1 MEISNFN
8 QCSRGDKRDKR
19 YSDVPVTVDPLLR
32 TFRADRGDARGRLD
46 LVLMRHLADRPDVSR
61 AQVQAWI
68 ATGRV
73 RVNGRAP
80 AKPASR
86 VAWEDRVEVDLPPP
100 PPRREIVAE
109 EMPLAVLYEDEHFL
123 ALNKPPG
130 VVAHPA
136 PGHRQGTLINALLWR
151 ARGWPKGQRPGLV
164 SRLDRDTSG
173 VMLVIKEPSIHHR
186 LARALKAPGAEKEY
200 LAAAYRGAGEPPFG
214 SGRIELRIDRDP
226 ADLKRRIASK
236 TSGRESVTLYRRL
249 AESAGVSLL
258 GCRLVTG
265 RTHQIRV
272 HLQAA
277 GMPIVG
283 DPLYSEPRWKGID
296 DPEVAAACRDF
307 PRQALHAW
315 RVAFVHPVTGESLE
329 IVAPVPEDLAGF
341 LATVRLSL

>member
-1 MEISNFN
+1 MTGNS
-8 QCSRGDKRDKR
+8 
-19 YSDVPVTVDPLLR
+19 LLR

-46 LVLMRHLADRPDVSR
+46 LVLMRHLADRDDITR
-61 AQVQAWI
+61 AHVQAWI
-68 ATGRV
+68 AAGRV
-73 RVNGRAP
+73 RVNGRTP

-86 VAWEDRVEVDLPPP
+86 VAWEDQVEVILPPP
-100 PPRREIVAE
+100 PPRRQMVAQ
-109 EMPLAVLYEDEHFL
+109 EMPLSVLYEDEYFL
-123 ALNKPPG
+123 ALDKPPG

-151 ARGWPKGQRPGLV
+151 ARGWPEGQRPGLV

-173 VMLVIKEPSIHHR
+173 VMMVIKAPAVHYR

-200 LAAAYRGAGEPPFG
+200 LAVVYRGAGEPPFE
-214 SGRIELRIDRDP
+214 SGRIEFKIDRDP

-236 TSGRESVTLYRRL
+236 TSGRDSATLYRRL

-283 DPLYSEPRWKGID
+283 DPLYGEPRWKGIG
-296 DPEVAAACRDF
+296 DPEIAAACRDF
-307 PRQALHAW
+307 SRQALHAW

-329 IVAPVPEDLAGF
+329 IVAPVPDDLAGL
-341 LATVRLSL
+341 LATACLSF

>member
-1 MEISNFN
+1 
-8 QCSRGDKRDKR
+8 
-19 YSDVPVTVDPLLR
+19 VAADPLLR

-46 LVLMRHLADRPDVSR
+46 LVLMRHLADRSDITR

-68 ATGRV
+68 AAGRV
-73 RVNGRAP
+73 RVNGRTP

-86 VAWEDRVEVDLPPP
+86 VAWDDQVEVMLPPS
-100 PPRREIVAE
+100 PPRRQIVAQ
-109 EMPLAVLYEDEHFL
+109 EMPLSVLYEDEHFL

-151 ARGWPKGQRPGLV
+151 AQGWPEGQRPGLV

-173 VMLVIKEPSIHHR
+173 VMMVIKAPAVHYR
-186 LARALKAPGAEKEY
+186 LARALKASGAEKEY
-200 LAAAYRGAGEPPFG
+200 LAVAYGQAPFG
-214 SGRIELRIDRDP
+214 SLDHGRIDLKIDRDP

-236 TSGRESVTLYRRL
+236 TSGRDCVTLYERWG
-249 AESAGVSLL
+249 ESAGVTLL
-258 GCRLVTG
+258 RCRLLTG

-283 DPLYSEPRWKGID
+283 DPLYGEPRWKGIG
-296 DPEVAAACRDF
+296 DPEIAAACRDF

-315 RVAFVHPVTGESLE
+315 RVAFIHPVTGERLE
-329 IVAPVPEDLAGF
+329 IVAPVPDDLAGL
-341 LATVRLSL
+341 LAAVGL

>member
-1 MEISNFN
+1 
-8 QCSRGDKRDKR
+8 
-19 YSDVPVTVDPLLR
+19 VAADPLLR

-46 LVLMRHLADRPDVSR
+46 LVLMRHLADRADVTR

-86 VAWEDRVEVDLPPP
+86 VAWDDEVEVLLPPP
-100 PPRREIVAE
+100 PPRRQIVAQ
-109 EMPLAVLYEDEHFL
+109 EMPLSVLYEDEHFL

-136 PGHRQGTLINALLWR
+136 PGHREGTLINALLWR
-151 ARGWPKGQRPGLV
+151 AQGWTEGQRPGLV

-173 VMLVIKEPSIHHR
+173 VMMVIKAPSVHYR

-200 LAAAYRGAGEPPFG
+200 LAVAYGPAPFG
-214 SGRIELRIDRDP
+214 PLGQGRIDLKIDRDP
-226 ADLKRRIASK
+226 ADLKRRIVSK
-236 TSGRESVTLYRRL
+236 TSGRDSVTLYQPL
-249 AESAGVSLL
+249 QESAGLTLL
-258 GCRLVTG
+258 RCRLITG

-283 DPLYSEPRWKGID
+283 DPLYGEPRWKGIA
-296 DPEVAAACRDF
+296 DPEIAAACRDF

-315 RVAFVHPVTGESLE
+315 RVAFVHPMTGESLE
-329 IVAPVPEDLAGF
+329 IVAPVPEDLAGL
-341 LATVRLSL
+341 LAAAGLTAASG